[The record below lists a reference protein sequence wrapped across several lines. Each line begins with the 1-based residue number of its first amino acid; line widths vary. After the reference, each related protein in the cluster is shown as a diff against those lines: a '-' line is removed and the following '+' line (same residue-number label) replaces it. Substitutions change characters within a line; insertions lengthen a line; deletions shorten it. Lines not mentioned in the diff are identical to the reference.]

1 MKIGILSRD
10 RQLYTTKRLLWTVK
24 EIGHDPI
31 FMDTLKISLMV
42 RDTKFEVYYEE
53 ENLGQI
59 DVVLGRIGASITDYG
74 LAVIRH
80 FELGGT
86 PVVNS
91 SQSIADSR
99 DKFRSLQVL
108 TKHGIKVPATMLT
121 RSPTMT
127 MRSVD
132 LLGGMPIV
140 LKMLQGT
147 QGIGVMLAENPA
159 AAESILETFWGLGHD
174 IQIQSFIKE
183 ANGRDIRAL
192 VIDGQVVAA
201 MKREST
207 TGEFRS
213 NIHRGGEGKLHIMTP
228 EFQETAIKTAEVLG
242 LKVAG
247 IDMLESNE
255 GPVVIEANSS
265 PGFEGLE
272 RATHKDVARM
282 ILEFLIRFARGP

>member
-1 MKIGILSRD
+1 MKVGILSRD
-10 RQLYTTKRLLWTVK
+10 KQLYTTKRLLWTTK
-24 EIGHDPI
+24 ELGHDPI
-31 FMDTLKISLMV
+31 FMDTLKLSLMV
-42 RDTKFEVYYEE
+42 RDTKFEVYYDQ

-59 DVVLGRIGASITDYG
+59 DVLLGRIGASITDYG

-80 FELGGT
+80 FELGGV

-91 SQSIADSR
+91 SSSIADSR

-108 TKHGIKVPATMLT
+108 TKHGVKVPSTMLT
-121 RSPTMT
+121 RSPVMT
-127 MRSVD
+127 MRAAD
-132 LLGGMPIV
+132 MLGGMPVV

-147 QGIGVMLAENPA
+147 QGIGVMLADNPA

-183 ANGRDIRAL
+183 SKGRDIRAL

-201 MKREST
+201 MKRESS

-213 NIHRGGEGKLHIMTP
+213 NIHRGGEGRLHILTP
-228 EFQETAIKTAEVLG
+228 EFEEIAIKTAEVLG
-242 LKVAG
+242 LKVSG
-247 IDMLESNE
+247 IDMLESND

-282 ILEFLIRFARGP
+282 ILEFLVRYARGT

>member
-10 RQLYTTKRLLWTVK
+10 RQLYTTKRLLWTTK
-24 EIGHDPI
+24 EMGHDPI
-31 FMDTLKISLMV
+31 FMDTLKLSLMV
-42 RDTKFEVYYEE
+42 RDTKFEVFYDQ

-59 DVVLGRIGASITDYG
+59 DVMLGRIGASITDYG

-80 FELGGT
+80 FELGGV

-91 SQSIADSR
+91 SSSIADSR

-108 TKHGIKVPATMLT
+108 TKHGVRVPSTMLT
-121 RSPTMT
+121 RSPVMT
-127 MRSVD
+127 IRAADM
-132 LLGGMPIV
+132 LGGMPVV

-183 ANGRDIRAL
+183 SKGRDIRAL

-213 NIHRGGEGKLHIMTP
+213 NIHRGGEGKLHIMSP
-228 EFQETAIKTAEVLG
+228 EFEETAIKTAEVLG
-242 LKVAG
+242 LKVSG
-247 IDMLESNE
+247 IDMLESTD

-282 ILEFLIRFARGP
+282 IMEFLVRFARGG

>member
-1 MKIGILSRD
+1 
-10 RQLYTTKRLLWTVK
+10 
-24 EIGHDPI
+24 
-31 FMDTLKISLMV
+31 
-42 RDTKFEVYYEE
+42 
-53 ENLGQI
+53 
-59 DVVLGRIGASITDYG
+59 
-74 LAVIRH
+74 
-80 FELGGT
+80 
-86 PVVNS
+86 
-91 SQSIADSR
+91 
-99 DKFRSLQVL
+99 
-108 TKHGIKVPATMLT
+108 MLT

-183 ANGRDIRAL
+183 AKGRDIRAL

-213 NIHRGGEGKLHIMTP
+213 NIHRGGEGKPFILPP
-228 EFQETAIKTAEVLG
+228 EFEELSIKTAEVLG

-247 IDMLESNE
+247 IDMLESND

-282 ILEFLIRFARGP
+282 ILEFLIRFARGS